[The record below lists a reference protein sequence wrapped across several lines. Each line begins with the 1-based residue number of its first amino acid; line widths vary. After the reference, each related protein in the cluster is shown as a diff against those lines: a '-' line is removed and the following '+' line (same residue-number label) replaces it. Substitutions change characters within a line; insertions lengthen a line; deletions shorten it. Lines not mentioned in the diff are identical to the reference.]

1 MRDAFKGKPVTAAA
15 NHTQA
20 PKSATIFIIG
30 GIIGAIIIFIIL
42 GLLGAKRKKESVN
55 QKLYDRQ
62 LKTSWKGV

>member
-1 MRDAFKGKPVTAAA
+1 LVAFFNQVAA